1 MVITQ
6 IPCVTFFSNE
16 LGITISQESEEDMD
30 FDDLLD
36 KLFQLYFLDY
46 WDGRILFFLKPPSL
60 TSK

>member
-30 FDDLLD
+30 FDDFLAF
-36 KLFQLYFLDY
+36 KGSLYD
-46 WDGRILFFLKPPSL
+46 
-60 TSK
+60 